1 MIKKILNTIFTKFLS
16 SGIGFLTIILVS
28 QFLGA
33 EGKGE
38 QSIFL
43 FNIFL
48 LLLFATLIGNTTL
61 IYLAPRHKFSDLFF
75 PSLAWIIG
83 SLSLLFGVF
92 YIMPDIII
100 IYPFELFIIG
110 LMASVTE
117 VNTYMLI
124 GRQEVRKANDL
135 KIIWQLA
142 SISFLGVMAILGDF
156 NSTYDYVLSI
166 ILGYFL
172 SLIYGFSLLRK
183 DYYTLKMPSWNK
195 FLEMFRL
202 LFRLGAIK
210 QIGNIA
216 QTLNA
221 RLSFYLLSI
230 YCGNKILGVFSNGI
244 SISEAVLMLGTS
256 LALVQY
262 SKLSNVEDDNYS
274 KRLSIQMTKVNLV
287 FSFLALLFFSILPSC
302 FYEFVFGK
310 EFMGI
315 NHIVQL
321 LALGYLLISITTTFT
336 QYFASKG
343 NFTIS
348 SFAALFGLIS
358 TAGLGFWLV
367 PIYGVIGAA
376 ITMTI
381 SYSITFSIEY
391 YYFCKWTDSSFRDF
405 LIDSRDVKE
414 IKFLLG
420 KKKNISEK
428 K

>member
-1 MIKKILNTIFTKFLS
+1 MVKKILYTIFTKFLS

-83 SLSLLFGVF
+83 SLALLFGVF
-92 YIMPDIII
+92 YLMPDIII
-100 IYPFELFIIG
+100 IFPFELFIIG

-117 VNTYMLI
+117 VNTYVLI

-142 SISFLGVMAILGDF
+142 SISFLGVMALLGDF

-172 SLIYGFSLLRK
+172 SLIYGFYLLRK
-183 DYYTLKMPSWNK
+183 DYYALKMPSWNK
-195 FLEMFRL
+195 FSEMFRL

-230 YCGNKILGVFSNGI
+230 YCGNKVLGVFSNGI

-262 SKLSNVEDDNYS
+262 SKLSNVEDDKYS

-287 FSFLALLFFSILPSC
+287 FSFIALLFFSILPSS

-310 EFMGI
+310 EFIGI

-348 SFAALFGLIS
+348 SLAALFGLIS

-391 YYFCKWTDSSFRDF
+391 YYFCKWTESSFRDF
-405 LIDSRDVKE
+405 LINGADVKE